1 MHRKDMSGIA
11 ARAGRWSASHRK
23 TAIVGWLAFI
33 LVAFAIGSGL
43 GPEKPTT
50 AQRADGESRR
60 AEQVL
65 DRAGFPAAR
74 GGEMVLVQTSRGTVE
89 DPEARRAITDVVDAV
104 SSHAVVADVVSPLAG
119 GSVSAD
125 KRSALVE
132 FQVEGD
138 PATAGKRLAPV
149 SAELDRVA
157 ERHPGVTIGQFGSNL
172 EDEVKEHLAA
182 EQAREMSL
190 SMSAMLVILV
200 LTFGALVAAAVPVL
214 LAMTAV
220 AGTIGLTA
228 IASQFLPQDPS
239 SLQAIVLIGL
249 AVGVD
254 YSLFYVRRER
264 EERAAGRSRGEALD
278 IAAATSGRAVLVSGL
293 TVMIAMAGMFVTGN
307 ATLMSMGLA
316 AILVVAVAVLG
327 SLTVLPAVLSVL
339 GDRVEKGRIPFLGRR
354 RSEARD
360 SRAWG
365 WVVDRVL
372 RRPVVALV
380 LAGGA
385 LLALSIPG
393 LGLETKLSGIEE
405 MPQELSS
412 VQTYKKVQQAFP
424 AEAGPATVVVEARD
438 VEAPAVRSAIA
449 DLQERAERD
458 PQVTGPIGVEVNP
471 DRTVARLSVGLPGN
485 GSDEASL
492 DGLAHLREE
501 LLPATLDRVQG
512 VSADVTGSAA
522 YTADF
527 NTLMRSR
534 TPLVF
539 AFVLGL
545 AFVLMLVSFRSIVV
559 PIKAIVLNL
568 LSVGA
573 SYGMLKLVFQ
583 DGHGEKV
590 LGFESNGGVTTYL
603 PLFLFVI
610 LFGLSMDYHVFI
622 LSRVREAWSRGMSS
636 DQAVAHGIKSTA
648 GTVTSA
654 AVIMVAVFAA
664 MATGSTLDAKEM
676 GVGLAFAVLIDAT
689 VIRGVLLPASMKL
702 LGDRN
707 WYLPRWLEWL
717 PRLDLE
723 GEGGR
728 PGGERAHGRDLGP
741 LPDPAAA

>member
-1 MHRKDMSGIA
+1 MHRKELGGIA
-11 ARAGRWSASHRK
+11 ARAGRWSARHRK

-33 LVAFAIGSGL
+33 LVAFALGNGMGST
-43 GPEKPTT
+43 KPTT
-50 AQRADGESRR
+50 AERADGESRR

-65 DRAGFPAAR
+65 DRAGFATAR
-74 GGEMVLVQTSRGTVE
+74 GRELVLVQSDDATVQ
-89 DPEARRAITDVVDAV
+89 DPEFEQAIADVVQAV
-104 SSHAVVADVVSPLAG
+104 SSQRDVAGVVSPLEG
-119 GSVSAD
+119 GAVSD
-125 KRSALVE
+125 DQRSALVE
-132 FQVEGD
+132 FELRGD
-138 PATAGKRLAPV
+138 AATAGTRAAPV
-149 SAELDRVA
+149 AAAVEDVA
-157 ERHPGVTIGQFGSNL
+157 ERHPELTIGHFGANL
-172 EDEVKEHLAA
+172 EAELKAHFAA

-190 SMSAMLVILV
+190 SMSAMLIILI

-228 IASQFLPQDPS
+228 IASQVLPQDPA
-239 SLQAIVLIGL
+239 SLQAIILIGL

-316 AILVVAVAVLG
+316 AIVVVAVAVLG
-327 SLTVLPAVLSVL
+327 SLTVLPAVLSLL
-339 GDRVEKGRIPFLGRR
+339 GDRVEKGRIPYLGRR

-365 WVVDRVL
+365 WLVDRVL
-372 RRPVVALV
+372 RRPVLALV

-385 LLALSIPG
+385 LLALSVPG
-393 LGLETKLSGIEE
+393 LALQTKLSGIEE
-405 MPQELSS
+405 MPQNLAS
-412 VQTYKKVQQAFP
+412 VQTYKQIQQAFP
-424 AEAGPATVVVEARD
+424 AQAGPATVVVEAGD
-438 VEAPAVRSAIA
+438 VEAPAVEAAISDLRQRAA
-449 DLQERAERD
+449 DD
-458 PQVTGPIGVEVNP
+458 PQITGPIGVEVNP
-471 DRTVARLSVGLPGN
+471 SHTVARLSVGLPGK
-485 GSDEASL
+485 GTDDASL
-492 DGLAHLREE
+492 DGLEHLRTE
-501 LLPATLDRVQG
+501 LLPATLDRVPG
-512 VSADVTGSAA
+512 VSADVTGPAA

-527 NTLMRSR
+527 NALMRSR

-545 AFVLMLVSFRSIVV
+545 AFILMLVSFRSIVV

-583 DGHGEKV
+583 DGHGEGL

-636 DQAVAHGIKSTA
+636 DEAVAHGIKTTA

-664 MATGSTLDAKEM
+664 MATGNTLDAKEM

-717 PRLDLE
+717 PRFDLE
-723 GEGGR
+723 GDGAR
-728 PGGERAHGRDLGP
+728 TRRERAARHGA
-741 LPDPAAA
+741 LPEPAAS

>member
-1 MHRKDMSGIA
+1 MHRKDTGGIA
-11 ARAGRWSASHRK
+11 ARAGRWSARHRK
-23 TAIVGWLAFI
+23 TAIIGWLAFI
-33 LVAFAIGSGL
+33 LVAFALGNGMGSK
-43 GPEKPTT
+43 EPTT
-50 AQRADGESRR
+50 AERADGESRR

-74 GGEMVLVQTSRGTVE
+74 GGEMVLVQSSDATVE
-89 DPEARRAITDVVDAV
+89 DPAVRSAIADVMQAV
-104 SSHAVVADVVSPLAG
+104 SSQRVVADVTSPLDG
-119 GSVSAD
+119 GTVSED

-132 FQVEGD
+132 FEIKGD
-138 PATAGKRLAPV
+138 PATAVDRIAPV
-149 SAELDRVA
+149 TAAVDRVV
-157 ERHPGVTIGQFGSNL
+157 ERHPEVTIGQFGANL
-172 EDEVKEHLAA
+172 QTELTEHFAKE
-182 EQAREMSL
+182 QSREMSL
-190 SMSAMLVILV
+190 SMSSMLIILV

-220 AGTIGLTA
+220 MGTIGLTA
-228 IASQFLPQDPS
+228 IASQVLPQDPA
-239 SLQAIVLIGL
+239 SLQAIILIGL

-264 EERAAGRSRGEALD
+264 EERAAGRDRREALD

-307 ATLMSMGLA
+307 VTLMSMGLA

-327 SLTVLPAVLSVL
+327 SLTVLPAVLSLL
-339 GDRVEKGRIPFLGRR
+339 GDRVEKGRIPYLGRR

-365 WVVDRVL
+365 WLVDRVL

-393 LGLETKLSGIEE
+393 LGLQTKLSGIEE
-405 MPQELSS
+405 MPQNLASI
-412 VQTYKKVQQAFP
+412 QTYKKIQQAFP
-424 AEAGPATVVVEARD
+424 AEAGPATVVVKADD
-438 VEAPAVRSAIA
+438 VETPAVKAAIS
-449 DLQERAERD
+449 DLQQRAERD
-458 PQVTGPIGVEVNP
+458 PQITGPISVEVNP
-471 DRTVARLSVGLPGN
+471 SHTVAQLDVGLPGN
-485 GSDEASL
+485 GTDDASMNAL
-492 DGLAHLREE
+492 EHLRNE
-501 LLPATLDRVQG
+501 LLPATIDRVPG
-512 VSADVTGSAA
+512 VSADVTGQAA

-527 NTLMRSR
+527 NALMRSR

-545 AFVLMLVSFRSIVV
+545 AFILMLVSFRSIVV

-583 DGHGEKV
+583 DGHGERV

-622 LSRVREAWSRGMSS
+622 LSRVREAWKRGMSS
-636 DQAVAHGIKSTA
+636 DEAVAHGIKTTA

-664 MATGSTLDAKEM
+664 MATGSMIDAKEM

-717 PRLDLE
+717 PELDLE
-723 GEGGR
+723 GDGAR
-728 PGGERAHGRDLGP
+728 PRRDRETRQGHGT
-741 LPDPAAA
+741 LPAPAAA